1 MRYTT
6 NHIKSHR
13 SSMTDETKQIIKE
26 IKNCIKNGD
35 EWKSVLEERTKEIS
49 DGVQRNKVID
59 SVIKYVCKLE
69 NN

>member
-26 IKNCIKNGD
+26 IKQLIDNGD
-35 EWKSVLEERTKEIS
+35 EWKSVLEERTKGMF
-49 DGVQRNKVID
+49 DNQKLKVID
-59 SVIKYVCKLE
+59 SVIAYAMK
-69 NN
+69 

>member
-26 IKNCIKNGD
+26 IKQLIKNGD
-35 EWKSVLEERTKEIS
+35 EWESVLEERTK
-49 DGVQRNKVID
+49 GMFGNQKLKVID
-59 SVIKYVCKLE
+59 SVIAYAMK
-69 NN
+69 